1 MDEPEIPATQPND
14 DDMGVP
20 QILPESNPQFEEEP
34 QVESHVDSG
43 TSKKEG
49 LPDDPDAELDLLEV
63 QAF

>member
-1 MDEPEIPATQPND
+1 MDEPEIPATQPSD
-14 DDMGVP
+14 DDMMGLP

-34 QVESHVDSG
+34 QVESP
-43 TSKKEG
+43 SKNEG